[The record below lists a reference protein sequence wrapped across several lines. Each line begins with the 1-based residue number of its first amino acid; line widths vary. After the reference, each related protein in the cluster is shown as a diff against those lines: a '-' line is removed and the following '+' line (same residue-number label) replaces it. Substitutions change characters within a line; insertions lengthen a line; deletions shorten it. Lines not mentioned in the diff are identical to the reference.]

1 MDTSESVET
10 RESMYAAEAAA
21 GPQPLDQ
28 ARRTF
33 EHDYLVHLLTLTA
46 GNVTRAARH
55 AGRNRTEFYRL
66 LGRHGLSPASF
77 KRSGAVKPRLV
88 P

>member
-1 MDTSESVET
+1 MDTSERLDQGESVHA
-10 RESMYAAEAAA
+10 SDAAA

-28 ARRTF
+28 ARRVF
-33 EHDYLVHLLTLTA
+33 EHEYLVHLLTLTA
-46 GNVTRAARH
+46 GNVTRAARY

-66 LGRHGLSPASF
+66 LGRHSLLPASF
-77 KRSGAVKPRLV
+77 KRAGAIRPRSA